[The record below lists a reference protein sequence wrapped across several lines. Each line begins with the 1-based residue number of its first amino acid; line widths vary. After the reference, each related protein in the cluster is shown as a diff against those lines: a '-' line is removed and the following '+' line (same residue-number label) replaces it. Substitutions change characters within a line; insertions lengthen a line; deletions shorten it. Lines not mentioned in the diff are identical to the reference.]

1 MNEGELASLVRGALQ
16 LPPGAA
22 DVAEVSEN
30 GSGKTYRVC
39 AGGTTV
45 ALRLTPPDE
54 RDCFFTRRMQ
64 AAARA
69 FAGAGLGPRP
79 IAEGDG
85 PNGGGW
91 WVEEWGGS
99 RSLPWTS
106 REEYAAMGRLLA
118 RMHAVPTE
126 WFDASRAEA
135 VRRWPLLERVTAGSH
150 AWVGLAWGLW
160 EVREHVCRSPMAR
173 PIIHGVCHR
182 PPPMSSPNRAIQ
194 RTWRLA
200 ARSPPLHRPAAFLA
214 CQPHH
219 PSDRRLLA
227 A

>member
-1 MNEGELASLVRGALQ
+1 MRPTYLCALHSDRHGQKSFTADMNEGELASLVRGALQ

-30 GSGKTYRVC
+30 GSGKTYRVY

-85 PNGGGW
+85 PNGGG
-91 WVEEWGGS
+91 
-99 RSLPWTS
+99 
-106 REEYAAMGRLLA
+106 
-118 RMHAVPTE
+118 
-126 WFDASRAEA
+126 
-135 VRRWPLLERVTAGSH
+135 
-150 AWVGLAWGLW
+150 
-160 EVREHVCRSPMAR
+160 
-173 PIIHGVCHR
+173 
-182 PPPMSSPNRAIQ
+182 
-194 RTWRLA
+194 
-200 ARSPPLHRPAAFLA
+200 
-214 CQPHH
+214 
-219 PSDRRLLA
+219 
-227 A
+227 